1 MKKINKSAFHI
12 SLLALALLSGT
23 SCKKEF
29 LAPDPLSFYE
39 PSITFSTKE
48 GLQAAINSNN
58 RNLRYIWYGDAAP
71 LLTDLLFSDVAIDGT
86 TDKSGPAQD
95 INALVTPTSDN
106 NNDNTN
112 KINYFWLEG
121 YKGVKYANSIISNID
136 RVENLDKTLHD
147 QMLGAA
153 YFHRAIRYYWLV
165 FQFGDV
171 PLLTKEITKPK
182 FNFKSTKASV
192 IIEKMISDLE
202 FAVAH
207 VPATADYGN
216 ITKGAC
222 MHLLIKFYLA
232 AGKFDEAITTA
243 NTLINSSG
251 YALMTNNFGTFVNPM
266 PAVHNITDNVIW
278 DLHRSQ
284 NKSIPANKETIYNV
298 ISREDFANSRLDV
311 FSMRNGT
318 PFQSGTG
325 NQLITTPSGK
335 AGVSSSYTLTASL
348 IDQRKAYGRGIA
360 KTRPTWYSS
369 HLIWDD
375 TSDLR
380 HNSRVGNWMRMED
393 LVYNNPSLKTS
404 NDPYYGKPLQLY
416 NSAGKLLVTDT
427 IRCWFDWPHYKLW
440 VESPRA
446 ETVDNYN
453 GGATDW
459 YVFRLAETYLL
470 RAEANYWKGNLAAA
484 AEDVNAVRRRAKC
497 TKMYTAANI
506 NIGAIMDE
514 RARELYYEEFRHVE
528 LSRVSYIF
536 ATTQK
541 ADEFGKTYTLD
552 NLGQSSYWY
561 ERVSRYNEFYNK
573 GVKTVYGALFTI
585 SPYHRLWPVPQ
596 SEIDANREAVI
607 NQNFG
612 YSGYNKNVKPNQTL
626 AEALENE
633 NN

>member
-1 MKKINKSAFHI
+1 MRTTYKKVLLIA
-12 SLLALALLSGT
+12 LLAAIVQLGP
-23 SCKKEF
+23 SCKKAF
-29 LAPDPLSFYE
+29 LEPDPLSFYE
-39 PSITFSTKE
+39 PAITFSTKE

-112 KINYFWLEG
+112 KINWFWSEG

-136 RVENLDKTLHD
+136 RVQNLDATLHD

-153 YFHRAIRYYWLV
+153 FFHRAIRYYWLV

-202 FAVAH
+202 FAVDH
-207 VPATADYGN
+207 VPATVDFGN
-216 ITKGAC
+216 VSKGAC

-232 AGKFDEAITTA
+232 AGRFDDAI
-243 NTLINSSG
+243 NMSNRLINGSG
-251 YALMTNNFGTFVNPM
+251 YSLMMNNFGTFVNPM
-266 PAVHNITDNVIW
+266 PAVHNITRNVIW
-278 DLHRSQ
+278 DLHRPQ
-284 NKSIPANKETIYNV
+284 NKSIAANKEAIYNV
-298 ISREDFANSRLDV
+298 ISREEFANSRLDLNT
-311 FSMRNGT
+311 MRNGT
-318 PFQSGTG
+318 PFLSGTG

-335 AGVSSSYTLTASL
+335 AGLSSSYTLTNAL

-369 HLIWDD
+369 HDVWDD
-375 TSDLR
+375 PNDLR
-380 HNSRVGNWMRMED
+380 HSSSTGNWMRMQD
-393 LVYNNPSLKTS
+393 LVYNHPTLKNTG
-404 NDPYYGKPLQLY
+404 DAWYGKPLEKY
-416 NSAGKLLVTDT
+416 NGTGKLLVTDT
-427 IRCWFDWPHYKLW
+427 IRCWFDWPHYKLY
-440 VESPRA
+440 VESPRS

-453 GGATDW
+453 GGSADW

-470 RAEANYWKGNLAAA
+470 RAEANFWKGNLDAAA
-484 AEDVNAVRRRAKC
+484 DDVNMIRKRANC
-497 TKMYTAANI
+497 TKLYT
-506 NIGAIMDE
+506 GADMTLGTIMDE

-528 LSRVSYIF
+528 LSRASYIF
-536 ATTQK
+536 ALTQK
-541 ADEFGKTYTLD
+541 ADEFGKTYTFSSLP
-552 NLGQSSYWY
+552 QSNYWY
-561 ERVSRYNEFYNK
+561 ERVNKYNNFYNK

-612 YSGYNKNVKPNQTL
+612 YSGFEKNVMPNQTL

-633 NN
+633 AN